1 MKLASEPP
9 KGDKMEKEGGSGGR
23 CEPHGQ
29 GWEVVGA
36 VGAVGGMGGAS
47 RTGNDGRW
55 WEMVGDCGRWWEW
68 WEGVGVVGGRGSGGS
83 GVGDSPRT
91 PEGGQAASGGT
102 SNW

>member
-1 MKLASEPP
+1 
-9 KGDKMEKEGGSGGR
+9 
-23 CEPHGQ
+23 
-29 GWEVVGA
+29 
-36 VGAVGGMGGAS
+36 MGGAS

-55 WEMVGDCGRWWEW
+55 WEVRAAQAMMGG
-68 WEGVGVVGGRGSGGS
+68 GGRAWERWE